1 MSNYASDCSD
11 GEYEDVEYSCQDSFK
26 FFNALM
32 KFNKDEMSHA
42 EEILHT
48 IACSTDYID
57 WDATSMEV
65 IINKIVLKES
75 NIVDLVKY
83 LLNTENE
90 VEPVGLETF
99 VEALKQI
106 GMESKWVLNKTIA
119 SELNEYDSS
128 ESSGSSSDEEP
139 DIN

>member
-1 MSNYASDCSD
+1 MSRQLQ
-11 GEYEDVEYSCQDSFK
+11 V
-26 FFNALM
+26 FNALM

-65 IINKIVLKES
+65 IINKIVLKGS
-75 NIVDLVKY
+75 SIIDLVRY
-83 LLNTENE
+83 LLYTESENE
-90 VEPVGLETF
+90 DEPIGLENF
-99 VEALKQI
+99 VEVHKQI
-106 GMESKWVLNKTIA
+106 GMESKWILNKTIA

>member
-1 MSNYASDCSD
+1 
-11 GEYEDVEYSCQDSFK
+11 
-26 FFNALM
+26 M

-65 IINKIVLKES
+65 IINKIVLLLS
-75 NIVDLVKY
+75 TLSALVQY

-90 VEPVGLETF
+90 VEPIGLETF